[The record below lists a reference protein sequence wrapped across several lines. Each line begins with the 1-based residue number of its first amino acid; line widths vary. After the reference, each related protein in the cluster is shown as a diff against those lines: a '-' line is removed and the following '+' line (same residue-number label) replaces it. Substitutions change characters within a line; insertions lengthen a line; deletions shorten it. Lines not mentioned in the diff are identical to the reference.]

1 MTLPEQATAPLI
13 ELIFDRLTADDVPTD
28 TAELVLAVLTGDDD
42 LTAALAGSP
51 TRLDPRS
58 PANDEP
64 SERIWLKS
72 VTVAGFRGVGPE
84 RTLDIAPGPGL
95 TLVVGRNGSG
105 KSSFAEA
112 VELALTGDSARWADK
127 TSVWRTGWRNLHAP
141 DPCRIGVE
149 LRVDG
154 EATPTR
160 VARAWPAGG
169 ELADAKVTVTSA
181 RGRRDG
187 LAELGLARP
196 LELYRPFLTAAEL
209 GRLAAGTQSQL
220 FDALF
225 AILGLDALTDAD
237 QRLMRAARPH
247 GTAVKEVRAQRAALA
262 DLLAGVADDRARRAA
277 VMLRGRGAV
286 DLPALTAILDEP
298 DEVTADE
305 AVLLCRE
312 LTALDPPPVDEV
324 TRLAGQLREAA
335 TETLR
340 YDGGRSRAALRSAEL
355 LRLAIEHHDDRG
367 DGPCPVCASG
377 ALDGGWRASAA
388 VTLTELRQRSVA
400 AQTAA
405 TRLTALLRQTHHLID
420 DLTVPGGPAS
430 QPPTGSPVRSVGT
443 TMPRQG
449 VSAKVLPEGVATG
462 ASSGNAGAEAVNG
475 RAGMGAPSGDAGG
488 AALSGNAGAGALT
501 GNAGMAAPSEGDGVA
516 MLREGDGA
524 EALLGALREAVA
536 VLRGVPGEPADLAD
550 HLAARYPAVVAAADA
565 ARAYAEGFLRQ
576 RDTGWRAAA
585 AELRDWVAAVG
596 GLAAREATLARVKA
610 ARAWLKETGAA
621 VRDERIAPF
630 AAHSQRIWEQLR
642 QESNVELGAMTL
654 AGTNTRRRVVFPVSV
669 DGADNGTALGVM
681 SQGEMQALGLATFLP
696 RSCAPESPFRFIVVD
711 DPVQSMDPS
720 KVDGLARVLA
730 ELAEDRQVV
739 VFTHDTRL
747 PDAVGRLDL
756 GRARIVEVQR
766 AERSVVT
773 LRPGS
778 DPVTRYLDDARAL
791 ARNDE
796 LPADVRGPVVAE
808 LCRSAV
814 EAACHLRVWRVR
826 VTRGVP
832 HDEVEAAIVDASR
845 RLTTIVALAVFDDAD
860 RGGDVLGW
868 LGRHGG
874 WAVGAYR
881 ACREGVHGAYLADLP
896 GLVTDARALAKV
908 LA

>member
-1 MTLPEQATAPLI
+1 MTLPEQPTAPLI
-13 ELIFDRLTADDVPTD
+13 ELIFDRLAADDVPTD
-28 TAELVLAVLTGDDD
+28 TAELVLAALTGDDD

-127 TSVWRTGWRNLHAP
+127 TSVWRTGWRNLHAQ

-160 VARAWPAGG
+160 VARAWPAGS
-169 ELADAKVTVTSA
+169 ELADAEVTVTSA

-187 LAELGLARP
+187 LTELGLARP

-247 GTAVKEVRAQRAALA
+247 DTAVKEVRAQRAALA

-277 VMLRGRGAV
+277 VLLRGRGAV
-286 DLPALTAILDEP
+286 DVPALTAILDEP
-298 DEVTADE
+298 DEATADE

-312 LTALDPPPVDEV
+312 LAALDPPPVDEV
-324 TRLAGQLREAA
+324 TRLARQLREAA
-335 TETLR
+335 AETLR

-355 LRLAIEHHDDRG
+355 LRLAIEHHEDRG
-367 DGPCPVCASG
+367 DGPCPVCATG

-400 AQTAA
+400 AQTSA
-405 TRLTALLRQTHHLID
+405 TRLTALLRQAHHLID
-420 DLTVPGGPAS
+420 DLTVPDGPGS
-430 QPPTGSPVRSVGT
+430 QTPTGSLLRGI
-443 TMPRQG
+443 
-449 VSAKVLPEGVATG
+449 
-462 ASSGNAGAEAVNG
+462 
-475 RAGMGAPSGDAGG
+475 GMEVP
-488 AALSGNAGAGALT
+488 
-501 GNAGMAAPSEGDGVA
+501 
-516 MLREGDGA
+516 REGDGA

-536 VLRGVPGEPADLAD
+536 ALRGVPGEPADLAD

-585 AELRDWVAAVG
+585 AELREWVAAAG
-596 GLAAREATLARVKA
+596 GLAAREATLARLKA

-747 PDAVGRLDL
+747 PDAVRRLDL

-778 DPVTRYLDDARAL
+778 DPVTRYLDDAWAL

-814 EAACHLRVWRVR
+814 EAACHLRVWRTR

-832 HDEVEAAIVDASR
+832 HDDIEAAIVDASR

-896 GLVTDARALAKV
+896 GLVTDVRALAKV

>member
-1 MTLPEQATAPLI
+1 MTDPAQPTTAPLI
-13 ELIFDRLTADDVPTD
+13 ELIFDRLAADSDVPAD
-28 TAELVLAVLTGDDD
+28 TAELVLAALTGDDD

-51 TRLDPRS
+51 TRLDPHS
-58 PANDEP
+58 PTNDEP

-127 TSVWRTGWRNLHAP
+127 TSVWRTGWRNLHVP

-154 EATPTR
+154 VATPTR

-169 ELADAKVTVTSA
+169 ELADAEVTVTSA

-187 LAELGLARP
+187 LGELGLARP

-237 QRLMRAARPH
+237 QRLMHAARPH
-247 GTAVKEVRAQRAALA
+247 DTAVKQVRAQRAALA

-277 VMLRGRGAV
+277 VLLRGRGAV

-298 DEVTADE
+298 DEATADE

-312 LTALDPPPVDEV
+312 LAALDPPPVDEV

-335 TETLR
+335 AETLR

-355 LRLAIEHHDDRG
+355 LRLALEHHDDRG

-377 ALDGGWRASAA
+377 ALDGGWRATAA
-388 VTLTELRQRSVA
+388 KSLIELRQRSVA

-405 TRLTALLRQTHHLID
+405 TRLTALLRQAHHLID
-420 DLTVPGGPAS
+420 DLTVPDGPGS
-430 QPPTGSPVRSVGT
+430 QTPTGSPPSVGT
-443 TMPRQG
+443 GALRQG
-449 VSAKVLPEGVATG
+449 VGTEVLTVRDDPRAHTPTG
-462 ASSGNAGAEAVNG
+462 SPLTGIGAEAPRQ
-475 RAGMGAPSGDAGG
+475 RAGTEVLREGVGTAVPR
-488 AALSGNAGAGALT
+488 
-501 GNAGMAAPSEGDGVA
+501 EGDGV
-516 MLREGDGA
+516 EV
-524 EALLGALREAVA
+524 LLGALREAVA
-536 VLRGVPGEPADLAD
+536 ALRGVPGEPADLAD

-585 AELRDWVAAVG
+585 AELREWVAAAG
-596 GLAAREATLARVKA
+596 GLAAREATLARLKA

-747 PDAVGRLDL
+747 PDAVRRLDL

-778 DPVTRYLDDARAL
+778 DPVTRYLDDAWAL

-808 LCRSAV
+808 LCRSAI

-832 HDEVEAAIVDASR
+832 HDDIEAAIVDASR

>member
-1 MTLPEQATAPLI
+1 MTDTAQPTTAPLI
-13 ELIFDRLTADDVPTD
+13 ELIFDRLAADSDVPSD
-28 TAELVLAVLTGDDD
+28 TAELVLAALTGEDD
-42 LTAALAGSP
+42 LTAALAGRP

-58 PANDEP
+58 PAHDEP

-141 DPCRIGVE
+141 EPCRIGVE

-154 EATPTR
+154 VATPTR

-169 ELADAKVTVTSA
+169 ELADAEVTVTGA
-181 RGRRDG
+181 RGRHTG

-247 GTAVKEVRAQRAALA
+247 DTAVKQVRAQRAALA

-277 VMLRGRGAV
+277 GLLRGRGAV

-298 DEVTADE
+298 DEATADE

-312 LTALDPPPVDEV
+312 LAALDPPPVDEV

-335 TETLR
+335 AETLR

-355 LRLAIEHHDDRG
+355 LRLAIEHHEDRG
-367 DGPCPVCASG
+367 DGPCPVCATG
-377 ALDGGWRASAA
+377 TLDGGWRAAA
-388 VTLTELRQRSVA
+388 AQSLTELRQRSVA

-405 TRLTALLRQTHHLID
+405 TRLTALLRQAHHLID
-420 DLTVPGGPAS
+420 DLAVPDGPGW
-430 QPPTGSPVRSVGT
+430 QTPTGSP
-443 TMPRQG
+443 
-449 VSAKVLPEGVATG
+449 L
-462 ASSGNAGAEAVNG
+462 SGIGAEAPRQ
-475 RAGMGAPSGDAGG
+475 RAGTEVLYESAGT
-488 AALSGNAGAGALT
+488 T
-501 GNAGMAAPSEGDGVA
+501 GP
-516 MLREGDGA
+516 REDDGA

-536 VLRGVPGEPADLAD
+536 ALRGVPGEPADVAD

-576 RDTGWRAAA
+576 RDTGWRSAA
-585 AELRDWVAAVG
+585 AELREWVAAVG
-596 GLAAREATLARVKA
+596 GLAAREAALARVKA

-747 PDAVGRLDL
+747 PDAVRRLDL

-773 LRPGS
+773 LRAGS
-778 DPVTRYLDDARAL
+778 DPVTRYLDDAWAL

-808 LCRSAV
+808 LCRSAI

-845 RLTTIVALAVFDDAD
+845 RLTTIVALAVFDDAE

-881 ACREGVHGAYLADLP
+881 ACREGVHGAYLTDLP

-908 LA
+908 LT